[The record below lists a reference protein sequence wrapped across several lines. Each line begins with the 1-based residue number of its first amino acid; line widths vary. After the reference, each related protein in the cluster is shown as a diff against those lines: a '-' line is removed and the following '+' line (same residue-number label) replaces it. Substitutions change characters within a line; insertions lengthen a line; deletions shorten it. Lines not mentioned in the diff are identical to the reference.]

1 MKHYQE
7 LIQRFWDLNQKKHL
21 GCNAIAM
28 YLYLLKLGNDNN
40 GFVNG
45 EYVNSVSSQKTKVK
59 KSFFSIFKRNVI
71 QIWLMT
77 AIIFGLLYANKVTKK
92 DSRFSKGVNQKTHE
106 NNRGAGTLIGMLIGI
121 PISLIISLFY
131 SIYKYFEQ

>member
-1 MKHYQE
+1 MKLYQE

>member
-1 MKHYQE
+1 
-7 LIQRFWDLNQKKHL
+7 
-21 GCNAIAM
+21 
-28 YLYLLKLGNDNN
+28 
-40 GFVNG
+40 
-45 EYVNSVSSQKTKVK
+45 
-59 KSFFSIFKRNVI
+59 
-71 QIWLMT
+71 MT

-121 PISLIISLFY
+121 PISLIITLFY